1 MMELALPASLKDLGI
16 PSLKVPQVVFEDG
29 AENIPLANMLV
40 EIIKSN
46 VKRSG
51 SKATAYMTMKLSL
64 YLSITDAGA
73 EISLVFDTGD
83 LNVCSG
89 KCAKPQVSIITDSAT
104 LMDLASLKTTVLGL
118 PNLFDEK
125 GKNILKKLISGELK
139 LKGIF
144 FNIPSLMKLGKILA
158 M

>member
-1 MMELALPASLKDLGI
+1 MMELALPASLKELGI

-40 EIIKSN
+40 EIIKGN

-51 SKATAYMTMKLSL
+51 GKAAAFMSMKLRL
-64 YLSITDAGA
+64 YLEITDAGA
-73 EISLVFDTGD
+73 EMSLVFDTGD

-89 KCAKPQVSIITDSAT
+89 KCTKPQVSIITDSGT
-104 LMDLASLKTTVLGL
+104 LMDLAGLKTTVLGL

-125 GKNILKKLISGELK
+125 GKNILKKLVSGDLK
-139 LKGIF
+139 LKGVL
-144 FNIPSLMKLGKILA
+144 FNIPSLMKLGRILA